1 MRKVRTG
8 EMQGEKERKLGEE
21 EEESRGRGESLGV
34 NRFGETTIQDSH
46 NSKLEPSP
54 DVRREISIN

>member
-1 MRKVRTG
+1 
-8 EMQGEKERKLGEE
+8 MQGERERKLGEEEEE